1 MIWKII
7 KVILGLIGF
16 LLSSAVAGLIIFIIV
31 KIVLKIG
38 FSPFMYYFNFIT

>member
-7 KVILGLIGF
+7 KIILSLIGV

-31 KIVLKIG
+31 KIVLKINQI
-38 FSPFMYYFNFIT
+38 F

>member
-7 KVILGLIGF
+7 KIILSLIGV

-31 KIVLKIG
+31 KIVLKINKI
-38 FSPFMYYFNFIT
+38 F

>member
-7 KVILGLIGF
+7 KVILGLIGV

-31 KIVLKIG
+31 KIVLKINQI
-38 FSPFMYYFNFIT
+38 F

>member
-7 KVILGLIGF
+7 KIILSLIGV

-31 KIVLKIG
+31 KI
-38 FSPFMYYFNFIT
+38 FNFINLFFIVL

>member
-7 KVILGLIGF
+7 KIILSLIWV

-31 KIVLKIG
+31 KIVLKINQI
-38 FSPFMYYFNFIT
+38 F